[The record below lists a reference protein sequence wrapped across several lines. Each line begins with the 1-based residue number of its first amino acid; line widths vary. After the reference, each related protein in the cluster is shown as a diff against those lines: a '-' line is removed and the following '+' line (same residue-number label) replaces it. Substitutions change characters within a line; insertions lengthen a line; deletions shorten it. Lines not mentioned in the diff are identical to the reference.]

1 MSESKEIFIVA
12 GEHSGDLIGEMLV
25 KELLALY
32 PGLKITGLGGERMES
47 AGAEILLNLVR
58 DLAIIGVA
66 EVIIKFPSI
75 YKAFYGTLDYL
86 RKNRPAAVV
95 FIDYPG
101 FNLRLAKRVRKL
113 GIPVIYY
120 VTPQVWAWHRSRL
133 GRMSRCI
140 DMALVILPFEE
151 KLLRDAGIPVRFV
164 GTPWLDLMVLTM
176 NRSEVFEHFGF
187 DGEKKLI
194 GILPGSRS
202 REVATH
208 LPLMLEAAERI
219 QAEQNDVQFVIVRAS
234 SVDPDLIQRLVA
246 DSNIQVKVVD
256 TYRYNV
262 RSAMDFAIVVSGTA
276 TLETGLLL
284 CPMIILYKMNAL
296 TWYIGRKMI
305 EIPDVGLI
313 NVVAGKRIV
322 PELIGQH
329 CTTANIAGETLR
341 LLGNPEEMEEV
352 RSQLR
357 KVQEEMGGP
366 GASKRAAG
374 IIHSIVKQSL
384 EIGKSSITP

>member
-1 MSESKEIFIVA
+1 MSEAKEIFIVA

-25 KELLALY
+25 KELRSLDS
-32 PGLKITGLGGERMES
+32 GLRITGLGGERMQN

-66 EVIIKFPSI
+66 EVIIKFPKI
-75 YKAFYGTLDYL
+75 YRAFHRTLDYL
-86 RKNRPAAVV
+86 RRHRPAVV
-95 FIDYPG
+95 VLIDYPG

-113 GIPVIYY
+113 GIPVVYY

-133 GRMSRCI
+133 RRMSRCI
-140 DMALVILPFEE
+140 DMAMVILPFEE

-176 NRSEVFEHFGF
+176 NRSEVFAHFGF

-208 LPLMLEAAERI
+208 LPLMLEAAEKI
-219 QAEQNDVQFVIVRAS
+219 QAVREDVQFVIVRAS
-234 SVDPDLIQRLVA
+234 SVDPGLIERLVA
-246 DSNIQVKVVD
+246 DSKIRVKVID

-262 RSAMDFAIVVSGTA
+262 RSSMDFAIVVSGTA

-284 CPMIILYKMNAL
+284 CPMVILYKMNAL

-305 EIPDVGLI
+305 SIPDVGLI

-329 CTTANIAGETLR
+329 CTAANIARDTLR
-341 LLGNPEEMEEV
+341 ILENPGEMEQV
-352 RSQLR
+352 ISSLTRV
-357 KVQEEMGGP
+357 KEEMGGP
-366 GASKRAAG
+366 GASKRAATM
-374 IIHSIVKQSL
+374 IHSIAAKAPENPAPSRDF
-384 EIGKSSITP
+384 

>member
-1 MSESKEIFIVA
+1 MI
-12 GEHSGDLIGEMLV
+12 
-25 KELLALY
+25 
-32 PGLKITGLGGERMES
+32 
-47 AGAEILLNLVR
+47 
-58 DLAIIGVA
+58 
-66 EVIIKFPSI
+66 
-75 YKAFYGTLDYL
+75 
-86 RKNRPAAVV
+86 
-95 FIDYPG
+95 
-101 FNLRLAKRVRKL
+101 
-113 GIPVIYY
+113 
-120 VTPQVWAWHRSRL
+120 RSY
-133 GRMSRCI
+133 SSN
-140 DMALVILPFEE
+140 DDP
-151 KLLRDAGIPVRFV
+151 
-164 GTPWLDLMVLTM
+164 
-176 NRSEVFEHFGF
+176 SEVFPHFGF
-187 DGEKKLI
+187 EGEKKLI

-219 QAEQNDVQFVIVRAS
+219 QAERNNVPFVIVRAS

-284 CPMIILYKMNAL
+284 CSMIILYKMNAL
-296 TWYIGRKMI
+296 TWYIGQKMI
-305 EIPDVGLI
+305 ELPDVGLI

-352 RSQLR
+352 RSQLG

-366 GASKRAAG
+366 GG
-374 IIHSIVKQSL
+374 
-384 EIGKSSITP
+384 E

>member
-25 KELLALY
+25 KELLALD

-66 EVIIKFPSI
+66 EVIINFPKI
-75 YKAFYGTLDYL
+75 NRFFYQTLDYL
-86 RKNRPAAVV
+86 REHRPAAVV

-101 FNLRLAKRVRKL
+101 FNLRLARQVRKL
-113 GIPVIYY
+113 GIPIVYY

-151 KLLRDAGIPVRFV
+151 KLLSEAGIPVRFV

-176 NRSEVFEHFGF
+176 NRTEVFEHFGF
-187 DGEKKLI
+187 EEGKKLI

-202 REVATH
+202 REVVTH
-208 LPLMLEAAERI
+208 LPLMLEAAARI
-219 QAEQNDVQFVIVRAS
+219 QAERNDVQFVIVRAS
-234 SVDPDLIQRLVA
+234 SVDADLIQRLVA
-246 DSNIQVKVVD
+246 DSNVQIKVVD
-256 TYRYNV
+256 TFRYDI

-296 TWYIGRKMI
+296 TWYIGRKLL

-341 LLGNPEEMEEV
+341 LLGDPEEMEQV
-352 RSQLR
+352 RAQLNQV
-357 KVQEEMGGP
+357 KELMGGP
-366 GASKRAAG
+366 GASGRAAG

-384 EIGKSSITP
+384 EIGKAGMTP

>member
-25 KELLALY
+25 KELLALDSQ
-32 PGLKITGLGGERMES
+32 LKITGLGGERMES
-47 AGAEILLNLVR
+47 AGAKILLNLVR

-66 EVIIKFPSI
+66 EVILKFPSI
-75 YKAFYGTLDYL
+75 YRAFYGTLDYL

-113 GIPVIYY
+113 GIPVVYY

-176 NRSEVFEHFGF
+176 NRSEVFAHFGL

-219 QAEQNDVQFVIVRAS
+219 QAERNDVQFVIVRAS
-234 SVDPDLIQRLVA
+234 SVDADLIQRLVE

-341 LLGNPEEMEEV
+341 LLGNQEEMEEV
-352 RSQLR
+352 RSQLL
-357 KVQEEMGGP
+357 KVQEDMGGP

-374 IIHSIVKQSL
+374 MIHSIVKQSL
-384 EIGKSSITP
+384 EIGKSRITS